1 MRALLIALLIAGCG
15 AKPGSPLPDDA
26 GLPGAADTGLATDA
40 ERDRSE
46 PRDMGSDSA
55 ARDGALDGRDAP
67 AAIDAAPAAID
78 AAALRCN
85 GFEQLC
91 DRRFDQVVF
100 PASHNAMSNSDDGW
114 IAPDQVHGIARAL
127 EDGIR
132 ALLIDTYSWRGG
144 SYLCHMFCEIGN
156 KPLVDGLKD
165 IAKFM
170 RENPA
175 EVITLIIEDHLPAA
189 DTETAFKDSGL
200 VDLVY
205 VHDASGPWPTLRTMI
220 ATNKRVFVGA
230 EQGRP
235 PPAWYHHFYD
245 LAWDTPY
252 TFRSKDDFTCKLL
265 RGKPE
270 NALFLL
276 NHWIENP
283 LPSSALS
290 TTANAHDVLLGRA
303 RQCMTESGRLPNFV
317 AVNHYS
323 IGDLFAVVR
332 ELNGL

>member
-1 MRALLIALLIAGCG
+1 MRTLAISVLIAGCG
-15 AKPGSPLPDDA
+15 ARPASHPQPPLDA
-26 GLPGAADTGLATDA
+26 GLPGLTDAGIATDA

-46 PRDMGSDSA
+46 SRDAAADGGPRDAG
-55 ARDGALDGRDAP
+55 GVLDGGPRDV
-67 AAIDAAPAAID
+67 AAIDAAV
-78 AAALRCN
+78 LRCN
-85 GFEQLC
+85 GSELLC

-132 ALLIDTYSWRGG
+132 ALLIDTYTWRGG
-144 SYLCHMFCEIGN
+144 SYLCHSICELGS

-165 IAKFM
+165 IARFM

-175 EVITLIIEDHLPAA
+175 EVITLIIEDHLSAA
-189 DTETAFKDSGL
+189 DTEVAFKDSGL
-200 VDLVY
+200 VDFVY
-205 VHDASGPWPTLRTMI
+205 VHDAAAPWPTLRTMI
-220 ATNKRVFVGA
+220 AANKRVFVGA

-252 TFRSKDDFTCKLL
+252 TFRNKDEFTCKLL

-270 NALFLL
+270 NALFLI

-283 LPSSALS
+283 IPSATLS
-290 TTANAHDVLLGRA
+290 TTANTHDLLLARA
-303 RQCMTESGRLPNFV
+303 RQCMMESGRLPNFV

-323 IGDLFAVVR
+323 IGDLFQVVR

>member
-1 MRALLIALLIAGCG
+1 MKALTLLFLVAACG
-15 AKPGSPLPDDA
+15 AEPAKPDARPPEAVVPD
-26 GLPGAADTGLATDA
+26 AAIGDVRAAPDVATD
-40 ERDRSE
+40 RS
-46 PRDMGSDSA
+46 SDA
-55 ARDGALDGRDAP
+55 TRDAAATDV
-67 AAIDAAPAAID
+67 AAIDASVSDGSP
-78 AAALRCN
+78 LRCN
-85 GFEQLC
+85 GAEALC

-100 PASHNAMSNSDDGW
+100 PASHNAMSSSDDGW
-114 IAPDQVHGIARAL
+114 LAPDQEHGIARAL
-127 EDGIR
+127 ADGIR

-144 SYLCHMFCEIGN
+144 SYLCHSVCEIGS

-170 RENPA
+170 RENPN
-175 EVITLIIEDHLPAA
+175 EVIALIIEDHLPAA
-189 DTETAFKDSGL
+189 DTEVAFKDSGL
-200 VDLVY
+200 VDFTY
-205 VHDASGPWPTLRTMI
+205 VHDASAPWPTLRAMI
-220 ATNKRVFVGA
+220 ASGKRVFVGA

-235 PPAWYHHFYD
+235 PPAWFHHFYD

-252 TFRSKDDFTCKLL
+252 TFRNKDEFTCKLL
-265 RGKPE
+265 RGKAE
-270 NALFLL
+270 NQLFLL

-283 LPSSALS
+283 LPAAPLS
-290 TTANAHDVLLGRA
+290 TTANAHDLLLARA